1 MIDSMIEFLASVMVS
16 MIGIFHRVT
25 QTYWIDIIL
34 LTALVRLIV
43 SPINRMQTR
52 SMKVMSEIQPEMKV
66 LQEKYKAQPD
76 DPADVRQQKAAEQ
89 QKQMMG
95 LYKKHNVNPMMSCFP
110 MLIQMP
116 ILISFFW
123 VLRSPKY
130 YDLLPGFSHS
140 TIFGAKLTITAFET
154 SPFPNIESL
163 PGMIDLGHLI
173 NTPFLMDKFLY
184 LPALPLFVIYLATTW
199 L

>member
-1 MIDSMIEFLASVMVS
+1 
-16 MIGIFHRVT
+16 
-25 QTYWIDIIL
+25 
-34 LTALVRLIV
+34 
-43 SPINRMQTR
+43 
-52 SMKVMSEIQPEMKV
+52 
-66 LQEKYKAQPD
+66 
-76 DPADVRQQKAAEQ
+76 
-89 QKQMMG
+89 
-95 LYKKHNVNPMMSCFP
+95 KHNVNPMMSCFP

-199 L
+199 LQTNQMKASNPQSQQGPMNYMFILFLWFGLIFPVGLLLYFALSNLFQMQQYASMKKTDTTIKQEDESENINDENKPALSPPPPKKRKKKRRK